1 MRANW
6 LLKLLLIK
14 LASLWYVPL
23 SRPRRR
29 TSARHVSFNHVATTT
44 RCPARSPEH
53 QPSELWP
60 LQYSIGMVL
69 YTDSSTIYGCLVEIL
84 DVNLDIRPLI
94 STFLAVREIDLL
106 YKKTGDSNPSVTLLM
121 DGFL

>member
-1 MRANW
+1 MA
-6 LLKLLLIK
+6 
-14 LASLWYVPL
+14 
-23 SRPRRR
+23 
-29 TSARHVSFNHVATTT
+29 
-44 RCPARSPEH
+44 
-53 QPSELWP
+53 
-60 LQYSIGMVL
+60 L

-106 YKKTGDSNPSVTLLM
+106 YKKTGDFNPLVTLLM